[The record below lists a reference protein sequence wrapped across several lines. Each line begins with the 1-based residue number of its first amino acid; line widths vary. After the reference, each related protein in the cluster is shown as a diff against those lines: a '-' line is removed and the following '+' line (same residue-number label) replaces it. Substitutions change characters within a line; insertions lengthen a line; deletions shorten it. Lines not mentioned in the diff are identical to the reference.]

1 MTGFGPNYVPGPPTV
16 ASIAAQ
22 AAAMMPPATSRR
34 IWSQMS
40 VQPGDI
46 ATATTTAEQTFT
58 SRGQA
63 PGPLVVGEVLRLH
76 GTGIFTT
83 SALAPPTQRARV
95 RWGNGGP
102 VLVDTGDLGL
112 ILGATAGRYWFDIQI
127 IVRSIGTTGTVEAVG
142 RIEFSN
148 ALFTTST
155 ALVGPSG
162 QYSDTGNP
170 VTVDTTQPMDL
181 PFSVR
186 FGGIA
191 TGNSNSLRTSVLHD
205 LRPVT

>member
-1 MTGFGPNYVPGPPTV
+1 MTGPSYNPGQPRP

-22 AAAMMPPATSRR
+22 VAAMMPPATSRR
-34 IWSQMS
+34 IWSQAS
-40 VQPGDI
+40 VQAGDFV
-46 ATATTTAEQTFT
+46 TATTTAEQTFA

-83 SALAPPTQRARV
+83 STLVAPTQRARI
-95 RWGNGGP
+95 RWGVGGP
-102 VLVDTGDLGL
+102 VLVDTGDLGM
-112 ILGATAGRYWFDIQI
+112 ILGASAGRYWFDCQFV
-127 IVRSIGTTGTVEAVG
+127 VRSIGTTGSVEAFG

-148 ALFTTST
+148 ALFSTTA

-186 FGGIA
+186 FGSV
-191 TGNSNSLRTSVLHD
+191 TPNNSNSLRTSVLHD
-205 LRPVT
+205 LRPTS